1 MTVLSPELDELEIID
16 PDHYVEHGYP
26 HEAWT
31 RLRQEAPLHWFEQ
44 QDVPFWA
51 VTRHADIVAVSRQ
64 PERFA
69 SGPRFQLS
77 AGAGEPDTFTII
89 SMDPPQH
96 AVYRQLLSRRFTPR
110 ALRAIAGD
118 LERIAVEI
126 IDALGEGDGSG
137 ECDFVEQ
144 VAAPLPIAVI
154 AWLLGLPTGDWKL
167 LFRWTNE
174 VVGASDPEYRRAGE
188 DAAQTRDRAT
198 SELFS
203 YFSDLAAERR
213 KAPRDDLVSALV
225 ESRVDGERL
234 GSHELLA
241 YYLILVAA
249 GNETTRNATSGGLLA
264 FIDHPSEW
272 ERLRREPKRLASA
285 VEEVLRWTS
294 PIIQMA
300 RTATADVE
308 LGGHKIR
315 AGETLALFYP
325 SANRDE
331 AVFADPFVFRID
343 RRPNAHLAFGV
354 GEHFCMGAH
363 LARLELQAAF
373 RQLARRIVHLEL
385 AGPVSRLRSSAVGGV
400 KRLPIR
406 YQLAQAR

>member
-1 MTVLSPELDELEIID
+1 MTASSRGLETLEVID
-16 PDHYVEHGYP
+16 PDHYAAHGYP

-31 RLRQEAPLHWFEQ
+31 QLRGQPRLTWFEQ
-44 QDVPFWA
+44 GDVPFWA
-51 VTRHADIVAVSRQ
+51 VTRHADIVAISRQ
-64 PERFA
+64 PARFA
-69 SGPRFQLS
+69 NGPRFQLS
-77 AGAGEPDTFTII
+77 PGDGEPEAFTII

-96 AVYRQLLSRRFTPR
+96 AIYRQLLSRRFTPR

-126 IDALGEGDGSG
+126 VDSLGEGDGSG
-137 ECDFVEQ
+137 ECDVVEQ

-154 AWLLGLPTGDWKL
+154 AWLLGLPPGDWKL

-188 DAAQTRDRAT
+188 DGAQTRRRAT
-198 SELFS
+198 EELFAYFSELV
-203 YFSDLAAERR
+203 DERR

-225 ESRVDGERL
+225 EARIEGEPL

-241 YYLILVAA
+241 YALILVAA

-264 FIDHPSEW
+264 FAEHPGEW
-272 ERLRREPKRLASA
+272 QRLRREPARVPSA
-285 VEEVLRWTS
+285 VEEVLRWSS

-300 RTATADVE
+300 RTATEDVE
-308 LGGHKIR
+308 LGGRKIC

-325 SANRDE
+325 SANRDA
-331 AVFADPFVFRID
+331 AVFDDPFAFRID

-373 RQLARRIVHLEL
+373 RQLARRIRHFEL
-385 AGPVSRLRSSAVGGV
+385 AGPAIRLRSSAVGGV
-400 KRLPIR
+400 KHLPIR
-406 YQLAQAR
+406 YQLA